1 MRLLPIAFIAALAA
15 CEPVV
20 TEAPAATPAIVQEAD
35 SPRLS
40 TRAALQNFSAV
51 VAQVEPV
58 EGNAIV
64 AIQMPQIDGNAAIGQ
79 RIFEN
84 TCTACHGTNAVGV
97 EGAGPPLIHVIYEPS
112 HHADE
117 SFQRAVA
124 VGVRSHHWRFG
135 DMPPVEGLTRGDVA
149 MVISYIREIQRAN
162 GIN

>member
-1 MRLLPIAFIAALAA
+1 MNRNYLLVGACAVAAAA
-15 CEPVV
+15 AYILLRP
-20 TEAPAATPAIVQEAD
+20 APANDVVNTAPPEG
-35 SPRLS
+35 
-40 TRAALQNFSAV
+40 SAM
-51 VAQVEPV
+51 
-58 EGNAIV
+58 V
-64 AIQMPQIDGNAAIGQ
+64 AIQMPPIDGNAAIGQ

-84 TCTACHGTNAVGV
+84 ACVACHGTNAVGV

-124 VGVRSHHWRFG
+124 LGVRSHHWRFG

-149 MVISYIREIQRAN
+149 MVVAYIREIQRAN